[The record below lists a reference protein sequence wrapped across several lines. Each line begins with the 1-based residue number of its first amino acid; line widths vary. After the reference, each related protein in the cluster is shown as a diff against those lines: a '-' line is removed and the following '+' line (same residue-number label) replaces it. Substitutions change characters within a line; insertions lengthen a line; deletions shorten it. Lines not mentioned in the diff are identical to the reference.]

1 MGKGTLY
8 LVPTG
13 LGGPVAPLLPRA
25 TMDVLQGLEHFIVEN
40 PRSAR
45 AFLKA
50 AGYARPLQGIAMQT
64 LDEHTP
70 QSAIAEMLRPLGEGL
85 TCGLLSEAGCPAI
98 ADPGAALIREAHRAE
113 VRVVP
118 LVGPS
123 ALLLAVMASGLNGQR
138 FAFHGYLPV
147 ERTARQKKLGE
158 LERESDRI
166 DVTQVFI
173 ETPYRNETMFDA
185 LVACCQH
192 DTLVCIA
199 TDLTLPTE
207 SVITLPVSDWKNK
220 RPSLNRRP
228 SVFLLYRENNIT
240 RNPR

>member
-25 TMDVLQGLEHFIVEN
+25 TMDVVQGLEHFIVEN

-64 LDEHTP
+64 LDEHTRP
-70 QSAIAEMLRPLGEGL
+70 SAITEMLRPLEEGL
-85 TCGLLSEAGCPAI
+85 GCGLLSEAGCPAI
-98 ADPGAALIREAHRAE
+98 ADPGATLIREAHRAG

-123 ALLLAVMASGLNGQR
+123 ALLLALMASGLNGQR

-147 ERTARQKKLGE
+147 ERTARAKKLAE
-158 LERESDRI
+158 LERES
-166 DVTQVFI
+166 
-173 ETPYRNETMFDA
+173 EHGE
-185 LVACCQH
+185 VA
-192 DTLVCIA
+192 
-199 TDLTLPTE
+199 
-207 SVITLPVSDWKNK
+207 
-220 RPSLNRRP
+220 
-228 SVFLLYRENNIT
+228 
-240 RNPR
+240 